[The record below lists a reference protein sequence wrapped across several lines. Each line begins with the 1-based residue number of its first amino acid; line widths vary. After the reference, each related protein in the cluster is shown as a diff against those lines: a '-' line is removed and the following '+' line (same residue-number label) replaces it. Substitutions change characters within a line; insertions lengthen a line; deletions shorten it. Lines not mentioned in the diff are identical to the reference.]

1 MRLTMH
7 EYGTAINTHIYHGIH
22 THTHTHTHTQA
33 ESEEEEEFESIATDP
48 LVFSREEFDTGKHIH
63 FQSLNLFH
71 FPIFA
76 LSFNFNLNT

>member
-1 MRLTMH
+1 MVC
-7 EYGTAINTHIYHGIH
+7 

-48 LVFSREEFDTGKHIH
+48 LVFSREEFDTGKHMH

-71 FPIFA
+71 FSYICSQF
-76 LSFNFNLNT
+76 